1 MSFRY
6 SGDIHKKLLNVKGR
20 TGQRVCR
27 FILEMS
33 KTCNYLIINVFA
45 KGHGLKIFAPKMG
58 VFLCVKC
65 LALLALVISHRERST
80 VNMRSSFTLNKPRP
94 PPP

>member
-6 SGDIHKKLLNVKGR
+6 SGDIHKKLPNVKGR
-20 TGQRVCR
+20 APPRVRR
-27 FILEMS
+27 FILEIF
-33 KTCNYLIINVFA
+33 KTCNQLIINAFA
-45 KGHGLKIFAPKMG
+45 KGHGLKIFAPKLG

-80 VNMRSSFTLNKPRP
+80 VNVRSSFTVNKPRP